1 VSGLRILTF
10 STLFP
15 SAARPAHGVFVEE
28 RLRHLVDSGEVQAS
42 VVAPVP
48 WFPSRNPRFGEYAR
62 FASTPLDETRHG
74 LRVLHPRYLLPPRV
88 GMTVAP
94 LLLALGALPA
104 VRRLVR
110 EEGPFDVLD
119 AHYLYPDGVAAS
131 LVARWL
137 GKPFTMTAR
146 GTDVTLVPRYALPRR
161 MILNAAAAASQI
173 VTVCEALRRDL
184 IALGAPADRVVAL
197 LNGVDLAK
205 FRPLDRAAC
214 RASLGFEGR
223 TLLSVGLLV
232 ERKGHDLAIR
242 ALRELPDTRLVIAGT
257 GPLESELRGL
267 AASEGVEDRVRFAG
281 AVAHGDLARYYSA
294 ADALVLASS
303 REGLANVLLESIAC
317 GNPVVATDVNG
328 TAEVVRDPAAGVLV
342 RERSASAIAAATREL
357 FSRYPDRAAT
367 RRHAQ
372 AFGWEATTRGQLAMF
387 HAALGRRQVLA

>member
-1 VSGLRILTF
+1 MTALRILTF

-28 RLRHLVDSGEVQAS
+28 RLRHLVESGDVQAS

-48 WFPSRNPRFGEYAR
+48 WFPSRDPRFGEYAS
-62 FASTPLDETRHG
+62 FASTPRAETRHG
-74 LRVLHPRYLLPPRV
+74 LRVLHPRYVLPPKV

-94 LLLALGALPA
+94 WLLALGALPA
-104 VRRLVR
+104 VRQLVR
-110 EEGPFDVLD
+110 EEGDFDVLD
-119 AHYLYPDGVAAS
+119 SHYLYPDGVAAS
-131 LVARWL
+131 LIARWL

-146 GTDVTLVPRYALPRR
+146 GTDVTLVPRHALPRR
-161 MILNAAAAASQI
+161 MILSAAKAASQI

-184 IALGAPADRVVAL
+184 VALGVDEERVIAL

-205 FRPLDRAAC
+205 FRPLEREAC
-214 RASLGFEGR
+214 RSALGFEGR
-223 TLLSVGLLV
+223 TLLSVGLLI
-232 ERKGHDLAIR
+232 ERKGHDLAIG
-242 ALRELPDTRLVIAGT
+242 ALRELPDTRLVIAGS
-257 GPLESELRGL
+257 GPLEGALKQL
-267 AASEGVEDRVRFAG
+267 AAGAGVADRVRFAG
-281 AVAHGDLARYYSA
+281 PVAHGDLALYYSA

-342 RERSASAIAAATREL
+342 RERSASGIAAAVREL

>member
-1 VSGLRILTF
+1 
-10 STLFP
+10 
-15 SAARPAHGVFVEE
+15 
-28 RLRHLVDSGEVQAS
+28 VDSGEVQAS

-62 FASTPLDETRHG
+62 FAATPLEETRHG
-74 LRVLHPRYLLPPRV
+74 LRVLHPRYFLPPRV

-94 LLLALGALPA
+94 MLLALGALPA

-110 EEGPFDVLD
+110 EEGDFDVLD

-131 LVARWL
+131 LIARWL

-146 GTDVTLVPRYALPRR
+146 GTDVTLVPRHALPRR

-184 IALGAPADRVVAL
+184 IALGVAEERVVAL

-205 FRPLDRAAC
+205 FRPLDRDAC
-214 RASLGFEGR
+214 RASLAFDGR
-223 TLLSVGLLV
+223 TLLCVGLLI
-232 ERKGHDLAIR
+232 ERKGHDLVIR

-257 GPLESELRGL
+257 GPLEGELRQL
-267 AASEGVEDRVRFAG
+267 AASEGLGGRVRFAG
-281 AVAHGDLARYYSA
+281 AVAHAELARYYSA

-317 GNPVVATDVNG
+317 GNPVIATDVNG

-342 RERSASAIAAATREL
+342 RERTASGIAAAAREL